1 MAVEQFDGKIEVR
14 DTSGTD
20 VRITL
25 NGDSGNIT
33 AGHTGAD
40 GDLVLRSRDADPA
53 NRIHLDA
60 DKALISAGG
69 RGQDGHLTLKSGGD
83 NPRDRMR
90 LDAGK
95 GNIWV
100 GGNDADGDIV
110 IFPKDATHREDVAEA
125 TMHLD
130 GDTGN
135 INLQGGLVP
144 KGRPARDELLG
155 GYSVDE
161 GASSHFQ
168 GSQRYGVIEFTHTHD
183 PARGDREKLMRVLI
197 FNPLL
202 HDNSIVFVTP
212 HTGTPCSH
220 SVGELDRP
228 LSHTP
233 GRGHYIALHMTP
245 TVEPG
250 TRVRMVYWI
259 MN

>member
-14 DTSGTD
+14 DTNGTS

-40 GDLVLRSRDADPA
+40 GDLVLRSGDATPA

-60 DKALISAGG
+60 
-69 RGQDGHLTLKSGGD
+69 
-83 NPRDRMR
+83 
-90 LDAGK
+90 GK
-95 GNIWV
+95 GNVWV

-110 IFPKDATHREDVAEA
+110 IFPRDATHREDVAEA

-135 INLQGGLVP
+135 INLRGGLFP
-144 KGRPARDELLG
+144 RGRPARDELLG
-155 GYSVDE
+155 EYSVNE

-168 GSQRYGVIEFTHTHD
+168 GSQRYGVIDFTHTHV
-183 PARGDREKLMRVLI
+183 PAPGDREKLRRVLV

-212 HTGTPCSH
+212 HTGTPCTH
-220 SVGELDRP
+220 SVGELERP

-245 TVEPG
+245 KVEPG